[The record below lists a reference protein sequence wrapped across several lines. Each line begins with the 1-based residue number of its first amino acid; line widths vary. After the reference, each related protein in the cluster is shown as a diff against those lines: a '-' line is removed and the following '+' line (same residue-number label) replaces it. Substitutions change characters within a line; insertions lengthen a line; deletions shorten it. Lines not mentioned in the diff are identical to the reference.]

1 MVWFSRGI
9 CGRKEKEKAGKC
21 GMMLRPKQVAPIC
34 KCARSFILAS
44 SRSNNQDGSASSC
57 SDEEKCTSEKHSK
70 KSHAYFSRDFSTL
83 ISSTKVASPTR
94 PRVVSGNGTT
104 KRDAHPA
111 PLPHADPISGSELD
125 KSLVSHGKAQ
135 DYGQDENHSQTLF
148 TEQIIKAGV
157 ATVGFISDIVQY
169 FPTSNINAINVI
181 PQNFMVDPGKSSG
194 KLSKSKTTKI
204 ANPAQGHDK
213 SSIDEGPKTT
223 VYAHHDCS
231 KPATPH
237 SRKGSQNL
245 EANSAKAHSEIPGPS
260 SSYPQYERKCIPQGS
275 KSYLDRRQGNP
286 KFFSGK
292 EKIPQKRE
300 TGKLQGTA
308 SVDNFCRNPLA
319 SKRTSMGPAS
329 WARQG
334 SCLNDAAKEA
344 GGTVY
349 NTLRHLKWWGPAAES
364 ALRNLNCKMNAYQA
378 NQLLKLLKDHSVA
391 LGFFYW
397 LKRQPGYKHDSHCYT
412 TMIGILGN
420 ARQFAMTTR
429 LLDEMVRDGC
439 QPNVVTYNR
448 LIHSYGRA
456 GLLPEAVNLFYK
468 MQKAGCEPDRV
479 TYCTLIDIHAKS
491 GLFDVAMDMYHRMI
505 EVGLTPDTF
514 TYGVII
520 NCLGKAGH
528 LVPAYRLFCEMVA
541 SGCVPNIITYNIMI
555 TLHAKARNFSTAL
568 ELYQDMQNAGFHP
581 DNVTYNIIMEVL
593 GHSGHLDEAEAVFEQ
608 MKRQNLVPDE
618 PVYGLLIDMWG
629 KAGNILKAQRWY
641 QSMLDAGLKPNVP
654 TCNSLL
660 SAFLRLHLF
669 ADAYKVLQSMMS
681 LGLNPS
687 SQTYTLLLSC
697 CTADT
702 SSREVMFSC
711 HELMSVTGHPAHSFL
726 STMPSAGPD
735 GQNVRDHAT
744 KFLDLMHKEDRE
756 SKRGLVD
763 AVIDFLHKF
772 DLKEEAGSVW
782 DVASLNVYPHAV
794 TEKQQSY
801 WLINLHFMSNGTAV
815 VAVSRTLA
823 WFRKQ
828 MLACGG
834 VSPDRI
840 DIVTGWGRRS
850 RVTGTSLVRQSVY
863 DLLQIFGF
871 PFVAENGNC
880 GCFVGFGDKPK
891 RPMPYAASL

>member
-1 MVWFSRGI
+1 
-9 CGRKEKEKAGKC
+9 
-21 GMMLRPKQVAPIC
+21 MMLRPKQVAPIC
-34 KCARSFILAS
+34 KCARSFFLAG
-44 SRSNNQDGSASSC
+44 SRNNNQDGSASSC

-83 ISSTKVASPTR
+83 ISSSKVASPTR
-94 PRVVSGNGTT
+94 PHVDSVNGTA
-104 KRDAHPA
+104 KRDVQPA
-111 PLPHADPISGSELD
+111 ALPHVDVACGSELE
-125 KSLVSHGKAQ
+125 KSLDLHTKAQ
-135 DYGQDENHSQTLF
+135 DYGQGECHSQTLF
-148 TEQIIKAGV
+148 TEQIIKAGL
-157 ATVGFISDIVQY
+157 ATVGFISDIAQY
-169 FPTSNINAINVI
+169 FPTSDEIALHVM

-194 KLSKSKTTKI
+194 KLSKSKTTKVS
-204 ANPAQGHDK
+204 NPAQGYDK
-213 SSIDEGPKTT
+213 STVDKGSKT
-223 VYAHHDCS
+223 VAYAPNDFS
-231 KPATPH
+231 KPAKLT
-237 SRKGSQNL
+237 SRKGTQKL
-245 EANSAKAHSEIPGPS
+245 EANAAKAHSENSEPS
-260 SSYPQYERKCIPQGS
+260 SSHPQYERKCMPQGS
-275 KSYLDRRQGNP
+275 KSFADRKQENP
-286 KFFSGK
+286 KPVSGK
-292 EKIPQKRE
+292 ERMARKKE
-300 TGKLQGTA
+300 TGKVQGTA
-308 SVDNFCRNPLA
+308 SVGNFSRNSLS
-319 SKRTSMGPAS
+319 SKRTSMGTAS
-329 WARQG
+329 WSRQG
-334 SCLNDAAKEA
+334 SDLNDATKGAERIM
-344 GGTVY
+344 Y
-349 NTLRHLKWWGPAAES
+349 NILRHLKWWGPAAET
-364 ALRNLNCKMNAYQA
+364 ALGNLDFKMNAYQA

-420 ARQFAMTTR
+420 AQQFSMVAR
-429 LLDEMVRDGC
+429 LLAEMVRDGC

-456 GLLPEAVNLFYK
+456 SLLPQAVNLFYK
-468 MQKAGCEPDRV
+468 MQETGCEPDRV
-479 TYCTLIDIHAKS
+479 TYCTLIDIHAKA
-491 GLFDVAMDMYHRMI
+491 GHFDFAVDMYQRML

-528 LVPAYRLFCEMVA
+528 LAPAYRLFCEMVA
-541 SGCVPNIITYNIMI
+541 NGCIPNIITYNIMI
-555 TLHAKARNFSTAL
+555 TLHTKARNFSTAL
-568 ELYQDMQNAGFHP
+568 KLYRDMQNAGFHP

-593 GHSGHLDEAEAVFEQ
+593 GHCGHLDEAEAIFEE
-608 MKRQNLVPDE
+608 MKRHNLVPDE
-618 PVYGLLIDMWG
+618 PVYGLLIDLWG

-641 QSMLDAGLKPNVP
+641 RSMLDAGLRPNVP

-669 ADAYKVLQSMMS
+669 ADAYKMLQSMMS

-697 CTADT
+697 CTAST

-711 HELMSVTGHPAHSFL
+711 RELMSVTGHPAHSFL

-763 AVIDFLHKF
+763 AVVDFLHKF
-772 DLKEEAGSVW
+772 GLKEEAGSVW
-782 DVASLNVYPHAV
+782 DVASHNVYPHAV

-823 WFRKQ
+823 WFRKH
-828 MLACGG
+828 MLASGG
-834 VSPDRI
+834 VSPDRV

-863 DLLQIFGF
+863 DLLQMFGF
-871 PFVAENGNC
+871 PFVTENSNS
-880 GCFVGFGDKPK
+880 GCFVGYGEPLNNWLHNSYVE
-891 RPMPYAASL
+891 RMHLL